1 VELRS
6 LDTHAVEGGH
16 VDDVEAVA
24 PVHEHLKHLLGAEEW
39 CHHKGVTPGL
49 WNVVVVDHSVVCDG
63 RLGPPTVGSVW

>member
-39 CHHKGVTPGL
+39 
-49 WNVVVVDHSVVCDG
+49 
-63 RLGPPTVGSVW
+63 GPPQGGNPRVAECGRGGPLGRM